1 MHINNPKKTE
11 TRSKDGIIYFL
22 IFILYATILILIFIN
37 SIKFLKNVFSV
48 ALDTPAGEE
57 ITAKYGQL
65 DLENYALLAYKLDLK
80 KPITNN
86 LETATQESPEQTN
99 EAITRIEPTPEPT
112 PEATPEPTPEATPE
126 ATPEVAPLLPET
138 VIDYPIITPPE
149 PTITATATPIES
161 PILENTTTET
171 ALPET
176 TQTKPKIIVTNS
188 TLISGLAANLR
199 NKLVSAGYEVIRI
212 GNTKPTAPRTFIKIK
227 PSFNLDSVYIAEI
240 KKIVGNDYNYAL
252 ESLDEGSYHD
262 LEIIIGS
269 K

>member
-22 IFILYATILILIFIN
+22 IFILYATILILVFSY

-65 DLENYALLAYKLDLK
+65 DLENYALLALKLDLK

-86 LETATQESPEQTN
+86 PETATQESPEQAD
-99 EAITRIEPTPEPT
+99 EAITKI
-112 PEATPEPTPEATPE
+112 EATPEPTPE
-126 ATPEVAPLLPET
+126 VAPLTPET

-161 PILENTTTET
+161 PILEKTTAET

-199 NKLVSAGYEVIRI
+199 NKLVSAGYEVIKI